1 MLRLSV
7 CTGKFRARSGADGTE
22 VPCNCNRFYWGFIVV
37 ALFVSACE
45 TPGRHY
51 EPSGPTPS
59 TDTYEPEGDPR
70 YPRPPGTRTGLW
82 FEQPRIR
89 GPLSP
94 SRVIDTAVH
103 HQSEAEA
110 CLKYDDPAD
119 YPEGRMVLEL
129 SVGPRGKTEQAS
141 IFETSIYDRS
151 FQRCMTDLAKS
162 WKFPATDVRETRVYL
177 PVNVA
182 PEPPSDPK

>member
-1 MLRLSV
+1 M
-7 CTGKFRARSGADGTE
+7 ADGTE
-22 VPCNCNRFYWGFIVV
+22 ERFNCNRFERNRDGRTRILLWGVIVI
-37 ALFVSACE
+37 ALVVSACE

-70 YPRPPGTRTGLW
+70 YPRAPGTRTGLW

-94 SRVIDTAVH
+94 SRVIDTALN
-103 HQSEAEA
+103 HQSEADA
-110 CLKYDDPAD
+110 CLGIDDPAD

-129 SVGPRGKTEQAS
+129 VVGPRGKTEQAS
-141 IFETSIYDRS
+141 VFETSIYDRS
-151 FQRCMTDLAKS
+151 FQRCMIDLAER
-162 WKFPATDVRETRVYL
+162 WKFRATDVRETRVYL

-182 PEPPSDPK
+182 PKTPSDPK